1 MANSGPNTNGSQF
14 FITTVPTP
22 HLDGKHVVFGQ
33 VLQVRY
39 LHHQLVAHHLS
50 SKVHGI
56 LSPKHRVYMLS
67 SCITLYALLSL
78 LPQQRRICHKKLE
91 WYSHRLFYI
100 PIRTGCRLPTAN
112 HDRHT
117 TPTLAGVC
125 VPQRNRIPTQ
135 IFCNPHLLLEV
146 TCVACNMMSD
156 SPVTLAC

>member
-33 VLQVRY
+33 VLQVEIPSP
-39 LHHQLVAHHLS
+39 LACCTS
-50 SKVHGI
+50 SLLTVHGI

-117 TPTLAGVC
+117 TPTSCWCLCAPETGYL
-125 VPQRNRIPTQ
+125 PRYFAT
-135 IFCNPHLLLEV
+135 HTSSLK
-146 TCVACNMMSD
+146 
-156 SPVTLAC
+156 